1 LQFNINSPNIVG
13 NKKTNTVKK
22 LITLVL
28 ALITFSAMAQS
39 TNPIQ
44 ITING
49 QTDRGALWQ
58 IHEDLKA
65 QGLNFIYNPSFDN
78 QRRLVKLSYSVQDA
92 AGNEVIANTDV
103 PGNFQQ
109 GAMALIKL
117 KKVNNHWVKE

>member
-1 LQFNINSPNIVG
+1 MYET
-13 NKKTNTVKK
+13 KKIQVKNF
-22 LITLVL
+22 ITLVL
-28 ALITFSAMAQS
+28 ALITFNAFAQS
-39 TNPIQ
+39 NNPIQ

-58 IHEDLKA
+58 IHEDLKG
-65 QGLNFIYNPSFDN
+65 QGLNFIYTPEFDN
-78 QRRLVKLSYSVQDA
+78 QRRLVKLSYGIKDT
-92 AGNEVIANTDV
+92 AGNEIVSMTDV

>member
-1 LQFNINSPNIVG
+1 MKNI
-13 NKKTNTVKK
+13 
-22 LITLVL
+22 ITLLL
-28 ALITFSAMAQS
+28 AFITINAFAQNS
-39 TNPIQ
+39 NPIQ

-65 QGLNFIYNPSFDN
+65 QGLNFIYNPEFDT
-78 QRRLVKLSYSVQDA
+78 QRRLIKLSYAVKDA
-92 AGNEVIANTDV
+92 AGNEIISNTEV

-117 KKVNNHWVKE
+117 KKVNNQWIKE